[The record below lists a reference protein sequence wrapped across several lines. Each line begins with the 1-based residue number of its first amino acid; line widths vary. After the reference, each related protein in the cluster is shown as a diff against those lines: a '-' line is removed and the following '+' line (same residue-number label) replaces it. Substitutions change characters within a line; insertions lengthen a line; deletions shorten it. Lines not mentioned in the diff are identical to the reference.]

1 MNDFINEINDMTLEQ
16 VLERKQTLETE
27 IRDAKNTEALEGME
41 EKINA
46 INERI
51 AELKDL
57 ETRKAQA
64 AALTSGEAKPDA
76 VVQKREDNKMENV
89 EVRSTL
95 EYGQAF
101 LRGIK
106 ADDYTEARALLT
118 EGVSGGVVPVP
129 TQLDNEI
136 RNAWEEN
143 QVLSLVKKTQFKGD
157 MQVVFE
163 VSATG
168 AVIHVEGTTRPEEE
182 TLVLGSV
189 TLKAVNV
196 KKWISVSDEAIEGT
210 TIDTIGYIYK
220 ELAQKIAEKVEEE
233 IVAKIVAEQA
243 ATDRTHPGVP
253 SLAQNIAVDTIMNAE
268 ALLSAKAK
276 NIYIL
281 MNRQTRPAFAKLA
294 LEAGYAIDVFDG
306 LKDKI
311 VFTDKLPAF
320 SAASSTDT
328 YVIVGD
334 FGYGY
339 QANMPNGNNITIKRD
354 DLSLAEYDLVKL
366 VGKMYIGHGV
376 VAPKAFV
383 KITKVEG

>member
-1 MNDFINEINDMTLEQ
+1 MEEFIKEINEMTLEQ
-16 VLERKQTLETE
+16 VIERKQNLEVE
-27 IRDAKNTEALEGME
+27 IRDAKNAEALDGMD

-64 AALTSGEAKPDA
+64 EALT
-76 VVQKREDNKMENV
+76 KREVEADKVIEKRKDNNMPAV
-89 EVRSTL
+89 EMRSTL

-118 EGVSGGVVPVP
+118 EAVSGGVVPVP

-157 MQVVFE
+157 VKVVFE

-168 AVIHVEGTTRPEEE
+168 AVVHVEGTTRPEEE

-189 TLKAVNV
+189 TLKAANI
-196 KKWISVSDEAIEGT
+196 KKWITVSDEAIEGT
-210 TIDTIGYIYK
+210 TIDTIGYIYR
-220 ELAQKIAEKVEEE
+220 EIAQKIAEKAEEE
-233 IVAKIVAEQA
+233 IVANLVNAQET
-243 ATDRTHPGVP
+243 TDRTHPGVP
-253 SLAQNIAVDTIMNAE
+253 ALSQNIAVDTIMNAE
-268 ALLSAKAK
+268 ALLSAQAK
-276 NIYIL
+276 NLYIL

-306 LKDKI
+306 LKDKVI
-311 VFTDKLPAF
+311 FTDKLLAF
-320 SAASSTDT
+320 SAAGNGDT
-328 YVIVGD
+328 YFVIGD

-354 DLSLAEYDLVKL
+354 DVSLAEYDLVKL
-366 VGKMYIGHGV
+366 VGKQYVGHGV

-383 KITKVEG
+383 KGKKVEG